1 MNFIERKLVFLFLF
15 FSPFLAFIIT
25 LLDAESNCERSRS
38 SVIRFCLKVTSLGS
52 RQGMKTKLTQKLYLR
67 SAVYLAH

>member
-1 MNFIERKLVFLFLF
+1 
-15 FSPFLAFIIT
+15 
-25 LLDAESNCERSRS
+25 
-38 SVIRFCLKVTSLGS
+38 LGS